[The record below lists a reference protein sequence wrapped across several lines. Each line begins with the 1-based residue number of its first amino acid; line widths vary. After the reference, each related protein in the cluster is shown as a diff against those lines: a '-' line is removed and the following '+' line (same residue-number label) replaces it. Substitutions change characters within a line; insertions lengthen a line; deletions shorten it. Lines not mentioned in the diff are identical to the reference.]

1 MKDWF
6 YGLQPRERWI
16 VIVGAAAAV
25 LIVLWG
31 LVLRP
36 LQTQTETLRASLE
49 TKQRLLVDV
58 VRLEGTQ
65 PGAGPG
71 GARGGEQTLVVIVS
85 DTAKAFGLDLPRTR
99 NNGPSTIDV
108 TFQGASFDALVN
120 WLITL
125 RTSYGIDVETASF
138 NSGRE
143 TGLVNGQV
151 SLHRL

>member
-1 MKDWF
+1 MKNWF

-16 VIVGAAAAV
+16 VIAGTAAAV

-36 LQTQTETLRASLE
+36 LQTQTETLRTSVE

-58 VRLEGTQ
+58 VRLDGTQ
-65 PGAGPG
+65 PGGPPG
-71 GARGGEQTLVVIVS
+71 GAQSAGQTLVVIVS
-85 DTAKAFGLDLPRTR
+85 DTAKQYGLDFARAR

-120 WLITL
+120 WLVAL
-125 RTSYGIDVETASF
+125 RTSYGIDVESASF
-138 NSGRE
+138 NTARE

-151 SLHRL
+151 SLHRP